1 MKYLCHDNLEAI
13 NKIIQNLRKVFH
25 VHACFLHS
33 NSFNASFWVKIC
45 ILQLFTFNFSTP
57 PNYRPLNF
65 VLTKNSMNS
74 NVLLSPVSFLLIL
87 NLLETLSILFPMLS
101 VLKILLKAVFSEISL
116 KEIGGDSCFIS
127 WLTFCARY
135 GI

>member
-1 MKYLCHDNLEAI
+1 MKYLCHDNLETI

-57 PNYRPLNF
+57 PNYRLLNF
-65 VLTKNSMNS
+65 DPTKKFNEQQRSLVSRFNPFDIES
-74 NVLLSPVSFLLIL
+74 TWNFINTLLDALRPKKSFWKQ
-87 NLLETLSILFPMLS
+87 F
-101 VLKILLKAVFSEISL
+101 FL